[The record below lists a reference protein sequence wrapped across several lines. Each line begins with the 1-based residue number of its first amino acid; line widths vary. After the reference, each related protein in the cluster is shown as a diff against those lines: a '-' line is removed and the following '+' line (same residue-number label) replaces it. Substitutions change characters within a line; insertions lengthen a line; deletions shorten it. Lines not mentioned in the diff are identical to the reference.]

1 MPPDID
7 AVNRYFTDDY
17 YGWGK
22 TSLNFPNSK
31 SPGTC
36 LSPYPSC
43 KLTSPLNFSFSHS
56 PSACLAHTDLVQ
68 ALISQPSNPLSD
80 SPRSIERIQILW
92 QEDQGSESTFPTT
105 PSRPSPETNLL
116 AGEILHFAP
125 VIAFK
130 ENPSPVPSP
139 NDTIFFSRA
148 LTICVFEKSFWW
160 QCVGW
165 VRTQGHQRQ
174 EVITL
179 LWYYRRHVWRA
190 WNRQWMKKRGC
201 ILKIWKGLGDGLVF
215 STTAFGGWEGR
226 GRAYSFITHSHKGRR
241 VPSTGQMHSKKCLKS
256 PSQQKVWQGELY
268 LCFFS
273 TSGVATSTSK
283 EPWRCCYHHSGQH
296 DVPLTIYS
304 LQLLNICFKWRWV
317 GKGKKR
323 NKE

>member
-36 LSPYPSC
+36 LLPLPFLQTDFPTELFLFTQSICLPGSHWSCSSFNLSTFKPSQR
-43 KLTSPLNFSFSHS
+43 FST
-56 PSACLAHTDLVQ
+56 LYWEN
-68 ALISQPSNPLSD
+68 SNPLAGGSRLWIYLSHNTQLPFPWD
-80 SPRSIERIQILW
+80 KSVGRRNTALCPCHCLQREPLPCSIPQW
-92 QEDQGSESTFPTT
+92 
-105 PSRPSPETNLL
+105 
-116 AGEILHFAP
+116 HH
-125 VIAFK
+125 
-130 ENPSPVPSP
+130 
-139 NDTIFFSRA
+139 FFSRA

-241 VPSTGQMHSKKCLKS
+241 VPSTGQMHLKKCLKS

-283 EPWRCCYHHSGQH
+283 EPWRCCYHHSGQY
-296 DVPLTIYS
+296 DVPLTTYS
-304 LQLLNICFKWRWV
+304 LQLLNICFKWGWV

>member
-139 NDTIFFSRA
+139 NDTIFSAGHWQSVFLKRA
-148 LTICVFEKSFWW
+148 SDGSVLD
-160 QCVGW
+160 
-165 VRTQGHQRQ
+165 
-174 EVITL
+174 
-179 LWYYRRHVWRA
+179 
-190 WNRQWMKKRGC
+190 
-201 ILKIWKGLGDGLVF
+201 GLGPKD
-215 STTAFGGWEGR
+215 TR
-226 GRAYSFITHSHKGRR
+226 GRRLLRYYDTIGD
-241 VPSTGQMHSKKCLKS
+241 MC
-256 PSQQKVWQGELY
+256 GEPEID
-268 LCFFS
+268 S
-273 TSGVATSTSK
+273 EWRK
-283 EPWRCCYHHSGQH
+283 E
-296 DVPLTIYS
+296 DA
-304 LQLLNICFKWRWV
+304 F
-317 GKGKKR
+317 
-323 NKE
+323 